1 MAFTNITKGLPTL
14 QQIFWGEMSLP
25 SYKNDDLKTE
35 QITRRFGLFF
45 DSKAIG
51 PEVMVNTLGGWQSTQ
66 CKFTK

>member
-1 MAFTNITKGLPTL
+1 
-14 QQIFWGEMSLP
+14 MSLP

-51 PEVMVNTLGGWQSTQ
+51 PEVMVNTLDGWQSTQ